1 VASYSILIKRSAA
14 RELERLPDRMRRE
27 VASRIAPLGDQPRP
41 PGCEKL
47 TSEDLYRI
55 CQSDYRIV
63 YSILDAELVVHA
75 IRVANRRD
83 VYR

>member
-1 VASYSILIKRSAA
+1 MASYSVLIKRSAA

-27 VASRIAPLGDQPRP
+27 VASRIAPLADQPRP

-47 TSEDLYRI
+47 TSEDLYRLS
-55 CQSDYRIV
+55 QSDYRIV